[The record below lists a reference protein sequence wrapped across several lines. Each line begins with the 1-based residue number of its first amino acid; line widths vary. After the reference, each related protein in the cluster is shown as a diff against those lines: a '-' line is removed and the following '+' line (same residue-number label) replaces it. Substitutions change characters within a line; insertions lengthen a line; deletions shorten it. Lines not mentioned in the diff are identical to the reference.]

1 MRFTGKTSCGI
12 AKDRLKQLV
21 LTDRM
26 GCSPEILDMLKKD
39 MAASITRYMEV
50 DTDAIAFSICREPA
64 CFTASVPLSAIS
76 GKHA

>member
-26 GCSPEILDMLKKD
+26 GCSPEILEMLKKD

-50 DTDAIAFSICREPA
+50 DTEAIRFSIGHKPA